1 MLAAGVAFAIL
12 GSLDADRDARDL
24 REARDE
30 LRYLAGQLSFALH
43 EAADQGESWPD
54 AMASAGTLPEGWQ
67 DRPSMAAVLG
77 DAIFLPS
84 DAAGRAYHLQRS
96 SPRAWI
102 LSAPRADGEAL
113 DLADE
118 AAVNQARREELAIDL
133 RLP

>member
-12 GSLDADRDARDL
+12 GSLGADRDARDL
-24 REARDE
+24 RESRDE

-43 EAADQGESWPD
+43 AAADQGESWPD
-54 AMASAGTLPEGWQ
+54 AMASAGTLPDSWA
-67 DRPSMAAVLG
+67 DRPTMAAVLG
-77 DAIFLPS
+77 ESIFLPS

-96 SPRAWI
+96 GPRAWV
-102 LSAPRADGEAL
+102 LSAPTADGAAL

-118 AAVNQARREELAIDL
+118 DAVDQARRDELALDL